1 MFFFADQRASFTA
14 EFQLTPSLFCA
25 RTSSHREMRFHMAI
39 GKSRGPVYSIQV
51 LDRAARILDCFR
63 LERPELRLTEI
74 TAATGLHKST
84 VYRLLEVMR
93 RHHFVQ
99 CDEATGAY
107 RIGIRL
113 FELGAIAM
121 AGCGFE
127 KYARPALDELA
138 TTTGETAHLCLLHE
152 SEIVHIAKVE
162 SSFALRIA
170 TPVGGRHPA
179 YCTSV
184 GKAILAYLPSEALA
198 AYLGTT
204 ELKPLT
210 PKTITSPALL
220 KAQLRRV
227 AEQGYAVDDEEA
239 HEGVRGIA
247 APVRDYSG
255 NVIASITITGPA
267 SRITRNRLPDLAAQ
281 VVKAAGNISSRLGYR
296 PKARSTPA
304 EGAPATIRLVAQPA
318 REEAG

>member
-1 MFFFADQRASFTA
+1 MSNKMKRAKI
-14 EFQLTPSLFCA
+14 LFD
-25 RTSSHREMRFHMAI
+25 HREHSALDDSSQREMQFHMAI
-39 GKSRGPVYSIQV
+39 RKTNNPVYSIQV
-51 LDRAARILDCFR
+51 LDRAASILDCFR
-63 LERPELRLTEI
+63 LERPDLRLTEI
-74 TAATGLHKST
+74 TAVTGLHKST

-99 CDEATGAY
+99 FDEATGAY
-107 RIGIRL
+107 RVGIRL
-113 FELGAIAM
+113 FELGAVAM
-121 AGCGFE
+121 AGCGFD

-138 TTTGETAHLCLLHE
+138 SATGETAHVCVLHE

-170 TPVGGRHPA
+170 TPVGRRHPA

-184 GKAILAYLPSEALA
+184 GKAILAHLPPEALA
-198 AYLGTT
+198 AYLGGTQ
-204 ELKPLT
+204 LRPLT

-220 KAQLRRV
+220 KAQLRRI
-227 AEQGYAVDDEEA
+227 ADQGYAFDDEEV

-255 NVIASITITGPA
+255 EVVAAITITGPA
-267 SRITRNRLPDLAAQ
+267 SRITRGKLPELAAKVIQ
-281 VVKAAGNISSRLGYR
+281 AADNMSSRLGHR
-296 PKARSTPA
+296 PKTKRGGLDRPI
-304 EGAPATIRLVAQPA
+304 PMRLIGA

>member
-1 MFFFADQRASFTA
+1 
-14 EFQLTPSLFCA
+14 
-25 RTSSHREMRFHMAI
+25 
-39 GKSRGPVYSIQV
+39 V

-99 CDEATGAY
+99 FDEAAGAY
-107 RIGIRL
+107 RLGIRL
-113 FELGAIAM
+113 FELGAVAM
-121 AGCGFE
+121 AGCGFD
-127 KYARPALDELA
+127 KYARPALEELA
-138 TTTGETAHLCLLHE
+138 STTGETAHVCVLHE

-170 TPVGGRHPA
+170 TPVGRRHPA

-184 GKAILAYLPSEALA
+184 GKAILAHLPPEALA
-198 AYLGTT
+198 AYLGKT
-204 ELKPLT
+204 EMRPLT
-210 PKTITSPALL
+210 PKTITSPVLL
-220 KAQLRRV
+220 KAQLRRI
-227 AEQGYAVDDEEA
+227 AEQGYAFDDEEV
-239 HEGVRGIA
+239 HEGVRGVA

-255 NVIASITITGPA
+255 EVVAAITITGPT
-267 SRITRNRLPDLAAQ
+267 SRISRSKVPELAEK
-281 VVKAAGNISSRLGYR
+281 VIKAADKISSRLGYR
-296 PKARSTPA
+296 PKRKPTAVQRPA
-304 EGAPATIRLVAQPA
+304 PMRLISDDL

>member
-1 MFFFADQRASFTA
+1 MTIANNLRYITD
-14 EFQLTPSLFCA
+14 
-25 RTSSHREMRFHMAI
+25 SHREMRFHMPMR
-39 GKSRGPVYSIQV
+39 KSRGPVYSIQV

-99 CDEATGAY
+99 FDEMTGAY
-107 RIGIRL
+107 RVGIRL
-113 FELGAIAM
+113 FELGAVAM
-121 AGCGFE
+121 AGCGFD
-127 KYARPALDELA
+127 KYARPALEELA
-138 TTTGETAHLCLLHE
+138 ATTGETAHLCVLHE

-170 TPVGGRHPA
+170 TPVGRRHPA

-184 GKAILAYLPSEALA
+184 GKAILAYLPAEALA

-204 ELKPLT
+204 ELRPLT

-227 AEQGYAVDDEEA
+227 AEQGYALDDEEV
-239 HEGVRGIA
+239 HEGVRGVA

-255 NVIASITITGPA
+255 EVVAAITITGPV
-267 SRITRNRLPDLAAQ
+267 SRITRSKLPELAEH
-281 VVKAAGNISSRLGYR
+281 VIKAADNISSRLGYR
-296 PKARSTPA
+296 PKTKPTVAEQPTPM
-304 EGAPATIRLVAQPA
+304 RLIADSA
-318 REEAG
+318 REQAG

>member
-1 MFFFADQRASFTA
+1 MW
-14 EFQLTPSLFCA
+14 
-25 RTSSHREMRFHMAI
+25 FHMAT
-39 GKSRGPVYSIQV
+39 KKARGPVYSIQV

-63 LERPELRLTEI
+63 LERPELRLIEI

-93 RHHFVQ
+93 RHHFIQ

-107 RIGIRL
+107 RVGIKL
-113 FELGAIAM
+113 FELGAVAM

-127 KYARPALDELA
+127 KYARPALEGLA
-138 TTTGETAHLCLLHE
+138 STTGETAHVCVLHE
-152 SEIVHIAKVE
+152 SQIVHIAKVE

-204 ELKPLT
+204 ELRPLT
-210 PKTITSPALL
+210 PKTITSPAVL

-227 AEQGYAVDDEEA
+227 AEQGYALDDEEV
-239 HEGVRGIA
+239 HEGVRGVA

-255 NVIASITITGPA
+255 RVVAAITITGPA
-267 SRITRNRLPDLAAQ
+267 SRITRSKLPEFAEH
-281 VVKAAGNISSRLGYR
+281 VIKAADNISSRLGYR
-296 PKARSTPA
+296 PKAKRTAA
-304 EGAPATIRLVAQPA
+304 EGQVPMRLVAESA
-318 REEAG
+318 REQAG

>member
-1 MFFFADQRASFTA
+1 MA
-14 EFQLTPSLFCA
+14 
-25 RTSSHREMRFHMAI
+25 MR
-39 GKSRGPVYSIQV
+39 KSRGPVYSIQV

-99 CDEATGAY
+99 FDEMTGVY
-107 RIGIRL
+107 RVGIRL
-113 FELGAIAM
+113 FELGAVAM

-127 KYARPALDELA
+127 KYARPALEELA
-138 TTTGETAHLCLLHE
+138 NTTGETAHLCVLHE
-152 SEIVHIAKVE
+152 SEIVHVAKVE

-170 TPVGGRHPA
+170 TPVGRRHPA

-184 GKAILAYLPSEALA
+184 GKAILAHFSAEALA

-204 ELKPLT
+204 ELRPLT

-227 AEQGYAVDDEEA
+227 AEQGYALDDEEV
-239 HEGVRGIA
+239 HEGVRGVA

-255 NVIASITITGPA
+255 EVVAAITITGPVG
-267 SRITRNRLPDLAAQ
+267 RITRSKLPELAGH
-281 VVKAAGNISSRLGYR
+281 VIKAADNISSRLGYR
-296 PKARSTPA
+296 PKTKPTVA
-304 EGAPATIRLVAQPA
+304 EQPVPMRLVANST
-318 REEAG
+318 REQAG

>member
-1 MFFFADQRASFTA
+1 MA
-14 EFQLTPSLFCA
+14 
-25 RTSSHREMRFHMAI
+25 MR
-39 GKSRGPVYSIQV
+39 KSPGPVYSIQV

-74 TAATGLHKST
+74 TTATGLHKST

-99 CDEATGAY
+99 FDEAAGVY

-113 FELGAIAM
+113 FELGAVAM
-121 AGCGFE
+121 TGCGFE
-127 KYARPALDELA
+127 KYARPALEGLA
-138 TTTGETAHLCLLHE
+138 SATGETAHLCVLHE

-184 GKAILAYLPSEALA
+184 GKAILAFLPPEALA
-198 AYLGTT
+198 AYLGAT
-204 ELKPLT
+204 ELRPLT
-210 PKTITSPALL
+210 AKTITSPALL

-227 AEQGYAVDDEEA
+227 AEQGYALDDEET
-239 HEGVRGIA
+239 HEGVRGVA

-255 NVIASITITGPA
+255 EVVAAITITGPT
-267 SRITRNRLPDLAAQ
+267 SRITRSKLPEFAEH
-281 VVKAAGNISSRLGYR
+281 VIKAAENISSRLGYR
-296 PKARSTPA
+296 PKAKAAAA
-304 EGAPATIRLVAQPA
+304 ERMAPMRLVADSS
-318 REEAG
+318 REQAG

>member
-1 MFFFADQRASFTA
+1 MA
-14 EFQLTPSLFCA
+14 
-25 RTSSHREMRFHMAI
+25 MR
-39 GKSRGPVYSIQV
+39 KSRGPVYSIQV

-74 TAATGLHKST
+74 TAVTGLHKST

-99 CDEATGAY
+99 FDEMTGSY
-107 RIGIRL
+107 RVGIRL

-127 KYARPALDELA
+127 KYARPTLEELA
-138 TTTGETAHLCLLHE
+138 ATTGETAHLCVLHE

-162 SSFALRIA
+162 SSFPLRIA
-170 TPVGGRHPA
+170 TPVGRCHPA

-184 GKAILAYLPSEALA
+184 GKAILAYLPAEALA

-227 AEQGYAVDDEEA
+227 AGQGYALDDEEV
-239 HEGVRGIA
+239 HEGVRGVA
-247 APVRDYSG
+247 APVRDYNG
-255 NVIASITITGPA
+255 EVVAAITITGPV
-267 SRITRNRLPDLAAQ
+267 SRITRSKLPELAEH
-281 VVKAAGNISSRLGYR
+281 VIKAADNISSRLGYR
-296 PKARSTPA
+296 PKTKPTAA
-304 EGAPATIRLVAQPA
+304 EQPVPMRLVADSA
-318 REEAG
+318 REQAG

>member
-1 MFFFADQRASFTA
+1 MS
-14 EFQLTPSLFCA
+14 
-25 RTSSHREMRFHMAI
+25 FHMAI
-39 GKSRGPVYSIQV
+39 KKSPGPLYSIQV

-84 VYRLLEVMR
+84 AYRLLEVMR
-93 RHHFVQ
+93 RHHFVLS
-99 CDEATGAY
+99 DEATGAY

-127 KYARPALDELA
+127 KYARPALEELA
-138 TTTGETAHLCLLHE
+138 STTGETAHLCVLHE

-179 YCTSV
+179 YCTSD
-184 GKAILAYLPSEALA
+184 GKAILAHLPAEAIA

-204 ELKPLT
+204 ELRPLT

-227 AEQGYAVDDEEA
+227 AEQGYALDDEEV
-239 HEGVRGIA
+239 HEGVRGVA

-255 NVIASITITGPA
+255 EVVAAITITGPA
-267 SRITRNRLPDLAAQ
+267 SRITRSKLPELAEH
-281 VVKAAGNISSRLGYR
+281 VIKAADNISSRLGYR
-296 PKARSTPA
+296 PKAKRTAA
-304 EGAPATIRLVAQPA
+304 ESPVSMRLVAESA
-318 REEAG
+318 REQA